1 MGSVLEYG
9 PFHVSF
15 SHLHY
20 NVIQRACQA
29 IASNIAPNILPI
41 HAAFYGNYSPIQF
54 GQAWV
59 Q

>member
-1 MGSVLEYG
+1 MCSVLEYG

-29 IASNIAPNILPI
+29 IASNTAPNLLPI
-41 HAAFYGNYSPIQF
+41 HAALYGNYSPILS
-54 GQAWV
+54 GQARV